1 MIRSTAS
8 STRGASDRIKCLP
21 RRQCPDDARRAMPPV
36 GGARIHNVRLLWR
49 TAVPDAAV
57 VRPGWSRCLP
67 LPEFRALGRGYAII
81 GTGPE

>member
-1 MIRSTAS
+1 MIGSNACLAAS
-8 STRGASDRIKCLP
+8 ARTMPGERCL
-21 RRQCPDDARRAMPPV
+21 QW

-67 LPEFRALGRGYAII
+67 LPGFRALGRGYAII